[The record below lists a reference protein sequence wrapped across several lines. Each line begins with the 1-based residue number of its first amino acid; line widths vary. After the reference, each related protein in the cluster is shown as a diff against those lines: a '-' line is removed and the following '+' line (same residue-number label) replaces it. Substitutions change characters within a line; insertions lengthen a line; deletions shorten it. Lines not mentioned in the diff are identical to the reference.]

1 MEQTDRWN
9 KRGIDRMERM
19 ENQKKKRK
27 ERRRELAIGR
37 GWKRAV
43 GGKYEIRSGRDHL
56 ASLRFFP
63 RLPTP
68 SRGLSLLARYPYRD
82 QTARERS
89 RVARRVRDWSRGGL
103 VYPHYVPQTPP
114 VPHYL
119 LRASSRHYIGRPI
132 ALSFRL
138 GAC

>member
-1 MEQTDRWN
+1 
-9 KRGIDRMERM
+9 MERKGDRSDGKDGKS
-19 ENQKKKRK
+19 EEK
-27 ERRRELAIGR
+27 EEGTRRRELAIGR
-37 GWKRAV
+37 GWKGRS
-43 GGKYEIRSGRDHL
+43 GSWKYEIRSGRDHL

-119 LRASSRHYIGRPI
+119 LRASSRHCIGRPV